1 MVPHWILYEQEAV
14 HAEPNHKEYG
24 GVKIYMQ
31 DVAVD
36 NTNIEIA
43 LFFVIWIKVAEAW
56 QCGEENKVWN
66 RKTEEVNIAAL
77 PLL

>member
-1 MVPHWILYEQEAV
+1 
-14 HAEPNHKEYG
+14 
-24 GVKIYMQ
+24 MQ

-43 LFFVIWIKVAEAW
+43 LFLVIWIKVAEAW